1 LHQLAAGQTLAPAV
15 LSTRPVDATFIV
27 HSDSQ
32 KVFTASPIT
41 YTPGRA
47 ATNLDTA

>member
-27 HSDSQ
+27 
-32 KVFTASPIT
+32 VTCF
-41 YTPGRA
+41 
-47 ATNLDTA
+47 